1 MVDFDTLN
9 KRYTAL
15 QYRVHDREIEKKKLK
30 NVREGR

>member
-15 QYRVHDREIEKKKLK
+15 QYRVHDREIEKTKKNKK
-30 NVREGR
+30 N